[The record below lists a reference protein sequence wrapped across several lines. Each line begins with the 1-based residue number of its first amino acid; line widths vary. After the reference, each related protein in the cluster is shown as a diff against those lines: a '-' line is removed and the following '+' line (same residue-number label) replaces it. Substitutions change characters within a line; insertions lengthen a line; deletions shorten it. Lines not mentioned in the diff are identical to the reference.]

1 MIRWENGQPVPVY
14 ADPINKDQMSSLITA
29 ALSCEYEG
37 EIDPET
43 GEQYR
48 FDPRFAGMTNAE
60 VMAIRLAEKA
70 ASGHDKSITEI
81 LDRVLGKPKQSV
93 ESVGVKMNFR
103 DYLDML
109 AKNEE
114 AQDKAEVTIDV
125 TAREWDFA
133 NEDDDD
139 DPYACLEG
147 L

>member
-1 MIRWENGQPVPVY
+1 
-14 ADPINKDQMSSLITA
+14 
-29 ALSCEYEG
+29 
-37 EIDPET
+37 
-43 GEQYR
+43 
-48 FDPRFAGMTNAE
+48 
-60 VMAIRLAEKA
+60 
-70 ASGHDKSITEI
+70 
-81 LDRVLGKPKQSV
+81 
-93 ESVGVKMNFR
+93 MNFR